1 MATRFAIVAYAAAAE
16 DEGEPWVV
24 STHRT
29 LDDAKMEYLRRFRF
43 TRSIDHAVVMLD
55 DGGNYD
61 LDETISVHGR
71 TGLA

>member
-1 MATRFAIVAYAAAAE
+1 MATRFSIVAYGAAAE

-24 STHRT
+24 STHRS
-29 LDDAKMEYLRRFRF
+29 LEDAKMEYLRRFRF

-55 DGGNYD
+55 EGGNYD
-61 LDETISVHGR
+61 LEGTIKASGR